1 VGRRVEQLVVCVG
14 VRKCAS
20 AAIDLIDFATAKS
33 IKSIA
38 ALGDGARPI
47 SLPAV
52 KHVTAA
58 IDTRHDGLA
67 LKQSRLTCLAASF
80 STDPLIA
87 SLPSTAETVSAR

>member
-1 VGRRVEQLVVCVG
+1 MGRRVEQLVVCVG
-14 VRKCAS
+14 VRKCV
-20 AAIDLIDFATAKS
+20 AKS